1 MRDFLQDWRRWT
13 RAERVGAVLI
23 ATILLLGVPMALAI
37 NVYLTTPG
45 QFGGVGGTF

>member
-13 RAERVGAVLI
+13 RAERVTAILI
-23 ATILLLGVPMALAI
+23 AATLFVGVPMALAI

-45 QFGGVGGTF
+45 QNSGTGGMF